1 MPVISPNPF
10 APLAANDGAASVS
23 TVLREK
29 VRRLERAHS
38 AQRAGQAAV
47 PTGLAAIDAVLPQGG
62 LLTGALHEVEA
73 GPAPSG
79 RVAAHDGAA
88 LGFAAHLMG
97 RFAAGTLGTLLWC
110 RRPSGVFDAPPYAP
124 ALAAWFD
131 PARLLMVTAR
141 RDEDVFWAMEEGLRC
156 PGIAAVLGETRAT
169 DATAGRRLSLA
180 AEKSGVPALLLR
192 PQPAP
197 PQSVCVTRW
206 RIAPAPSR
214 STPGLHDVGAARW
227 RLDLRRNRFGAPSIA
242 EIPSWLVEWNDET
255 HCLAVVPETLHRSA
269 GPRFDERLAG
279 SRLAG

>member
-97 RFAAGTLGTLLWC
+97 RFAAGTPGTLLWC

-206 RIAPAPSR
+206 RIASAPSR
-214 STPGLHDVGAARW
+214 STPGLHDVGTARW
-227 RLDLRRNRFGAPSIA
+227 HLELRRNRFGAPSIA

-255 HCLAVVPETLHRSA
+255 HCLAVVPETLHGPA
-269 GPRFDERLAG
+269 GARFEERMAG
-279 SRLAG
+279 